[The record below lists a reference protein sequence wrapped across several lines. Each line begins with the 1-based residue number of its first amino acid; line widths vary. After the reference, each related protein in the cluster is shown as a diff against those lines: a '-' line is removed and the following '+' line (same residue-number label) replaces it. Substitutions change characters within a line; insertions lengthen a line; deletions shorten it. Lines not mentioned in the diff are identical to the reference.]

1 MLIIGN
7 HVLLAIALV
16 ALLAVLVPST
26 ANAEQ
31 VACSAPRGGGGGGVC
46 VHTCH
51 SRS

>member
-1 MLIIGN
+1 MSIIGN

-31 VACSAPRGGGGGGVC
+31 VACSAGGGGGGMC
-46 VHTCH
+46 PHL
-51 SRS
+51 SQ

>member
-1 MLIIGN
+1 MSIIGN

-31 VACSAPRGGGGGGVC
+31 VACSGGGGVC